1 HRAYH
6 DPAGLGLPPRIDD
19 WAPLAA
25 DNFAVPHPR
34 FGIDRLSHRTKQSQT
49 RQVML
54 FYPRVAPFYESPD
67 GSGRGVE
74 DADAVLRYYPPEAI
88 VLGEIRRAFIHYDRR
103 ARRQRPVHG
112 VTVAGYPPDIRR
124 APVDVVLLQVEH
136 PLHRHQDMSQVPAG
150 RMHDALGFAGRAA
163 GVEGVERMLGVELGG
178 LAAGVVR
185 GNELVPPQVAPFAHL
200 DLVADPLEHDDFLD
214 RWALFQRLID
224 IVLELDD
231 LPAAPSAVRGNT
243 YLRFRVVDPIGQRFG
258 REAAEYHRVN
268 RTDSRA
274 CQHRDR
280 RLRHQRQ
287 VDRDA
292 LAILDAQA
300 FQRIG
305 APAHFVGEH
314 LVGQHARVAR
324 LALPNQ
330 RRFVATGTAEMAIE
344 AIVGGVDRAADE
356 PLRKREIPLQRLA
369 ERLKPIKVPRA
380 FGPESLR
387 IGVSAL
393 AQRLVLVEALDP
405 RPRTELGGGRK
416 LARFGQRRIY
426 MSRFGRRHRSST
438 CRLGL
443 GVTRDREP
451 RAFSGSDT
459 ASRRRHFRAGS
470 N

>member
-1 HRAYH
+1 IVLVALGVAVDRSQHPGPRFAHDQQAALVGADALAVAGDDVGGDSGQWIRGRAGLGGDRPGHRAYH

-231 LPAAPSAVRGNT
+231 LPAAPSAVRGN
-243 YLRFRVVDPIGQRFG
+243 
-258 REAAEYHRVN
+258 
-268 RTDSRA
+268 
-274 CQHRDR
+274 
-280 RLRHQRQ
+280 
-287 VDRDA
+287 
-292 LAILDAQA
+292 
-300 FQRIG
+300 
-305 APAHFVGEH
+305 
-314 LVGQHARVAR
+314 
-324 LALPNQ
+324 
-330 RRFVATGTAEMAIE
+330 
-344 AIVGGVDRAADE
+344 
-356 PLRKREIPLQRLA
+356 
-369 ERLKPIKVPRA
+369 
-380 FGPESLR
+380 
-387 IGVSAL
+387 
-393 AQRLVLVEALDP
+393 
-405 RPRTELGGGRK
+405 
-416 LARFGQRRIY
+416 
-426 MSRFGRRHRSST
+426 
-438 CRLGL
+438 
-443 GVTRDREP
+443 
-451 RAFSGSDT
+451 
-459 ASRRRHFRAGS
+459 
-470 N
+470 